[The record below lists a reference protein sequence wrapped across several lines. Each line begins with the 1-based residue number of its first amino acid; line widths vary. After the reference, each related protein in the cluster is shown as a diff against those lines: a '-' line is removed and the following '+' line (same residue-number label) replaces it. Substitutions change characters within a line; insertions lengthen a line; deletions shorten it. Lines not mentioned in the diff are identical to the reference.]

1 MKKEKDIKFIIQ
13 RPNKLDKNNFH
24 LNSLKINKDD
34 RGFFFESF
42 RKINFYDIDFV
53 QDNISYSKRGTLR
66 GLHYQFY
73 SPQAKLI
80 TVLKGNIF
88 DVILDLRKESTTFMQ
103 LFEFNLTSEFNNQL
117 FIPRGFA
124 HGFQCL
130 SEDSIIYYKTDSYYE
145 PKDQYGVHPLDIEL
159 NINWPISKKIIS
171 NNDLKLPNSSEI
183 ENFF

>member
-1 MKKEKDIKFIIQ
+1 M
-13 RPNKLDKNNFH
+13 DKNNFH
-24 LNSLKINKDD
+24 LNSLKINEDN

-42 RKINFYDIDFV
+42 RKKNFNDVDFV
-53 QDNISYSKRGTLR
+53 QDNISYSKIGTLR

-88 DVILDLRKESTTFMQ
+88 DVILDLRKESITFMQ
-103 LFEFNLTSEFNNQL
+103 LFEFNLTSESNNQL

-130 SEDSIIYYKTDSYYE
+130 SEDSIIFYKTDSYYE
-145 PKDQYGVHPLDIEL
+145 PKDQYGIHPLDIDL
-159 NINWPISKKIIS
+159 KINWPISKKIIS

-183 ENFF
+183 EKFF